1 MTTHHENDNGT
12 TRHNEERGDAI
23 AHHSKSRR
31 RSSRELGLHWL
42 RTLRWHLLLLYM
54 SDLGRDIV
62 ARKYD
67 AFTTDRA
74 YDPRASGRWLVGKW
88 VDAIVR
94 RMDTQVALRDR
105 LAIVTEMLAD
115 TTARMRETTGR
126 WVDVV
131 SGPCG
136 LVRDVCQAWT
146 ELVRQ
151 DRRPEQWLRV
161 TGLDLDDAGDVLL
174 EAGRRASAAGV
185 LITLAQADLL
195 DGQSLSERFRDRTV
209 DVFHS
214 MGLTTWLDDDAR
226 AQFLSNAHRVLR
238 RGGELIVDIFRPHS
252 GARYVD
258 ALEMSAWYP
267 EPGVFEAQLAAA
279 GFEIVETRESRNG
292 VVVVHRAIAA
302 GPDTVTATG

>member
-1 MTTHHENDNGT
+1 MTTHHRKNNEA
-12 TRHNEERGDAI
+12 TRNNEKQHSAI

-31 RSSRELGLHWL
+31 RTPRELGLHWL
-42 RTLRWHLLLLYM
+42 RTLRWDLLLLYM

-62 ARKYD
+62 SRKYD

-74 YDPRASGRWLVGKW
+74 YSTKASGRWVVGKW

-105 LAIVTEMLAD
+105 LAIVTHMLAES
-115 TTARMRETTGR
+115 TARMRDATGR
-126 WVDVV
+126 RVELV

-136 LVRDVCQAWT
+136 LVRDVCQSWT
-146 ELVRQ
+146 QLARKGKHPGE
-151 DRRPEQWLRV
+151 WLRV
-161 TGLDLDDAGDVLL
+161 TGLDLDDAGDVLP
-174 EAGRRASAAGV
+174 EAQRRADDAGV
-185 LITLAQADLL
+185 PITLAQADLL
-195 DGQSLSERFRDRTV
+195 DGESLARRLGNRRV

-226 AQFLSNAHRVLR
+226 VRLLENLRGVLR

-267 EPGVFEAQLAAA
+267 VPGVFEAQLEAA
-279 GFEIVETRESRNG
+279 GFEIAETRESRNG
-292 VVVVHRAIAA
+292 VVVVHRAIAM
-302 GPDTVTATG
+302 G